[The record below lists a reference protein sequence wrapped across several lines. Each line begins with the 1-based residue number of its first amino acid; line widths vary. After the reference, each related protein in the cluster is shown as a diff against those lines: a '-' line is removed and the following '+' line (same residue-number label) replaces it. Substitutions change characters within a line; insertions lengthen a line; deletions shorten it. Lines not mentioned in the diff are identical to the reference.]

1 MSRRKPYETKPE
13 TWKSI
18 LQHKYYIPMNQR
30 QYSWDENNI
39 SEYLDDL
46 FEIFTEGKYYY
57 RMGSIIYLEYKGDNY
72 IYDGQQR
79 VLTTVILL
87 NAIAS
92 LCDSLTSTIKNDLS
106 INVYI
111 DQLTEEQNEK
121 KEKFEAEFLPKIW
134 CVNPFD
140 TEALINILNSS
151 FSDFEK
157 YNTESKLGKAYIKI
171 YSYINNLNLSLEDFK
186 SLYKFIMN
194 EIDIQTYKCS
204 DSIYVSKIFTWENN
218 RGKQVEELDIIKNPI
233 LVTMPEDKKIEVYN
247 KWEEL
252 KKITNKI
259 YKKNYGQ
266 RLFDVAIQIYNG
278 EIKRKIDRDKLFKS
292 IIDADDSYKELN
304 KFFDI
309 VEKLDSIML
318 EISNDKFGRLVTS
331 KSNVCLNWEAYMW
344 CFFPIFYTIGEIDNE
359 LIKLTTQWYFRQI
372 GMPCKLR
379 GFNNLC
385 YSNVFIS
392 VSNKV
397 LNNPEYDYFSDI
409 KTTLKNNM
417 DNSVISEN
425 YINSLKKI
433 FFNTN
438 FATYLLLFL
447 ETCINTDIHCVSL
460 DYSLEHICAQ
470 KNKADMEKPSLIN
483 NIGNLT
489 LIEKKNSKNGH
500 KGNSSLGC
508 KPYNDKRPHYSESS
522 SKVTRLIASNYTD
535 FNESSIIERCEEI
548 GRTLDEQTTYW

>member
-1 MSRRKPYETKPE
+1 MSRQTPYKTKQE
-13 TWKSI
+13 TWNSI
-18 LQHKYYIPMNQR
+18 LQDKYYIPMNQR
-30 QYSWDENNI
+30 HYSWDEQNVLD
-39 SEYLDDL
+39 YLNDL
-46 FEIFTEGKYYY
+46 YEIFEEDKYTY

-134 CVNPFD
+134 CVNPYD
-140 TEALINILNSS
+140 TDALVNILNLQ
-151 FSDFEK
+151 FCDFEK
-157 YNTESKLGKAYIKI
+157 YNTESKLGKAYIEI
-171 YSYINNLNLSLEDFK
+171 YKYINNLNLSSESFTN
-186 SLYKFIMN
+186 LYKFIMKH
-194 EIDIQTYKCS
+194 IDIQTYECS

-233 LVTMPEDKKIEVYN
+233 LVTIPEDKKIEVYN

-252 KKITNKI
+252 KKIPNKI
-259 YKKNYGQ
+259 YQKNYGQ
-266 RLFDVAIQIYNG
+266 KLFDVAIQIYNG
-278 EIKRKIDRDKLFKS
+278 EIKRKIDKDELFKK
-292 IIDADDSYKELN
+292 IIEAEDSYKEVN

-309 VEKLDSIML
+309 VEKLNSIMQ

-344 CFFPIFYTIGEIDNE
+344 CFFPIFYKIDKVDEE

-372 GMPCKLR
+372 GRKLR

-385 YSNVFIS
+385 YSNAFIK
-392 VSNKV
+392 VSNEV
-397 LNNPEYDYFSDI
+397 LKNPEYEYFSDI
-409 KTTLKNNM
+409 KKTLKNNM
-417 DNSVISEN
+417 DNSLTQEN
-425 YINSLKKI
+425 YINSLKEI
-433 FFNTN
+433 VFNTH

-447 ETCINTDIHCVSL
+447 ETCINTDIHCVPL

-470 KNKADMEKPSLIN
+470 KNKTSMENPSLIN

-489 LIEKKNSKNGH
+489 LIERKNSKNGH
-500 KGNSSLGC
+500 KGNSALGC
-508 KPYNDKRPHYSESS
+508 KPYIDKRTHYNGSS
-522 SKVTRLIASNYTD
+522 SKITRLIASDYSD
-535 FNESSIIERCEEI
+535 FIESSIINRCEEI
-548 GRTLDEQTTYW
+548 GIKLNNHTSY